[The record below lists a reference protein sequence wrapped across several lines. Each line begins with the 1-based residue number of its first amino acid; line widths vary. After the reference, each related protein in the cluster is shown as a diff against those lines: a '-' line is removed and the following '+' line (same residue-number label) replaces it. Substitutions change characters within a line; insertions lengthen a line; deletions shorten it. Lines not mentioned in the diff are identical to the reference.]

1 MWLLNKLLFQY
12 RFAGQ
17 VDTQLFEDFLVH
29 FTQHDGAVY
38 LAAAQFGQLFERLA
52 AVVIVFRQNRKRHKH
67 LVGVQAGVVSAQV
80 VYFGVLYGLDH

>member
-1 MWLLNKLLFQY
+1 MWLLNKLLFQH

-38 LAAAQFGQLFERLA
+38 LAAAQFGQLFECLA
-52 AVVIVFRQNRKRHKH
+52 AVVIVFRQNRKRHKY
-67 LVGVQAGVVSAQV
+67 LIGVQAGVVSAKV
-80 VYFGVLYGLDH
+80 LYLGVLYRLDH

>member
-1 MWLLNKLLFQY
+1 MWLLNKLLFQH

-38 LAAAQFGQLFERLA
+38 LAAAQFGQLLERLA
-52 AVVIVFRQNRKRHKH
+52 AVAIVFRLDRERHKH
-67 LVGVQAGVVSAQV
+67 LIGV
-80 VYFGVLYGLDH
+80 

>member
-1 MWLLNKLLFQY
+1 MWLLNKLLFQH

-38 LAAAQFGQLFERLA
+38 LAAAQFGQLFERFA

-80 VYFGVLYGLDH
+80 VYFCVLYRLDH